1 MIEYL
6 KDMSVIGSK
15 ITTCPYTLKGPI
27 AIVRNGGKNVRC
39 PAWGT
44 GREIIKFDKEH
55 IYVKIAKIH
64 VYNLYLFMKKIRE
77 HILFFVLYVAVVLF
91 RRVYFVLYVVAHTQK
106 IVSVE
111 SRAAT
116 YVQAG

>member
-55 IYVKIAKIH
+55 IYVKSD
-64 VYNLYLFMKKIRE
+64 
-77 HILFFVLYVAVVLF
+77 
-91 RRVYFVLYVVAHTQK
+91 
-106 IVSVE
+106 IVGMVDIFDE
-111 SRAAT
+111 MG
-116 YVQAG
+116 VKVKEIDIKDLG

>member
-55 IYVKIAKIH
+55 IYVKSDIVGMVDIFDEMGEK
-64 VYNLYLFMKKIRE
+64 LKK
-77 HILFFVLYVAVVLF
+77 
-91 RRVYFVLYVVAHTQK
+91 
-106 IVSVE
+106 
-111 SRAAT
+111 
-116 YVQAG
+116 

>member
-27 AIVRNGGKNVRC
+27 AIVQNGGKNVRC

-55 IYVKIAKIH
+55 IYVKSD
-64 VYNLYLFMKKIRE
+64 
-77 HILFFVLYVAVVLF
+77 
-91 RRVYFVLYVVAHTQK
+91 
-106 IVSVE
+106 IVGMVDIFDE
-111 SRAAT
+111 MG
-116 YVQAG
+116 VKVKEIDIKDLG

>member
-27 AIVRNGGKNVRC
+27 AIVQNGGKNVRC

-44 GREIIKFDKEH
+44 DREVIKFDKEY
-55 IYVKIAKIH
+55 IYVKSDSIGK
-64 VYNLYLFMKKIRE
+64 VDVFDEMG
-77 HILFFVLYVAVVLF
+77 V
-91 RRVYFVLYVVAHTQK
+91 RVKEIDIKDL
-106 IVSVE
+106 
-111 SRAAT
+111 
-116 YVQAG
+116 G

>member
-6 KDMSVIGSK
+6 KDMSVIGSR

-44 GREIIKFDKEH
+44 GREILKFDKIN
-55 IYVKIAKIH
+55 IYVKSD
-64 VYNLYLFMKKIRE
+64 N
-77 HILFFVLYVAVVLF
+77 
-91 RRVYFVLYVVAHTQK
+91 
-106 IVSVE
+106 
-111 SRAAT
+111 
-116 YVQAG
+116 AGKVDVFDEMGVKVKEIDVKDLG

>member
-27 AIVRNGGKNVRC
+27 AIVWNGGKNVRC

-44 GREIIKFDKEH
+44 GREILKFDKIN
-55 IYVKIAKIH
+55 IYVKSD
-64 VYNLYLFMKKIRE
+64 N
-77 HILFFVLYVAVVLF
+77 
-91 RRVYFVLYVVAHTQK
+91 
-106 IVSVE
+106 
-111 SRAAT
+111 
-116 YVQAG
+116 AGKVDVFDEMGVKVKEIDVKDLG

>member
-44 GREIIKFDKEH
+44 GREILKFDKIN
-55 IYVKIAKIH
+55 IYVKSD
-64 VYNLYLFMKKIRE
+64 N
-77 HILFFVLYVAVVLF
+77 
-91 RRVYFVLYVVAHTQK
+91 
-106 IVSVE
+106 
-111 SRAAT
+111 
-116 YVQAG
+116 AGKVDVFDEKGVKVKEIDVKDLG

>member
-6 KDMSVIGSK
+6 KDMSVIGSR

-55 IYVKIAKIH
+55 IYVKSD
-64 VYNLYLFMKKIRE
+64 
-77 HILFFVLYVAVVLF
+77 
-91 RRVYFVLYVVAHTQK
+91 
-106 IVSVE
+106 IVGMVDIFDE
-111 SRAAT
+111 MG
-116 YVQAG
+116 VKVKEIDIKDLG

>member
-44 GREIIKFDKEH
+44 GREILKFDKIN
-55 IYVKIAKIH
+55 IYVKSD
-64 VYNLYLFMKKIRE
+64 N
-77 HILFFVLYVAVVLF
+77 
-91 RRVYFVLYVVAHTQK
+91 
-106 IVSVE
+106 
-111 SRAAT
+111 
-116 YVQAG
+116 AGKVDIFDEMGVKVKEIDIKDLG

>member
-27 AIVRNGGKNVRC
+27 AIVRTGGKNVRC

-44 GREIIKFDKEH
+44 GREILKFDKIN
-55 IYVKIAKIH
+55 IYVKSDNTGKVDVFDEMGVKVKEIDVKD
-64 VYNLYLFMKKIRE
+64 L
-77 HILFFVLYVAVVLF
+77 
-91 RRVYFVLYVVAHTQK
+91 
-106 IVSVE
+106 
-111 SRAAT
+111 
-116 YVQAG
+116 G

>member
-44 GREIIKFDKEH
+44 GREILKFDKIN
-55 IYVKIAKIH
+55 IYVKSD
-64 VYNLYLFMKKIRE
+64 N
-77 HILFFVLYVAVVLF
+77 
-91 RRVYFVLYVVAHTQK
+91 
-106 IVSVE
+106 
-111 SRAAT
+111 
-116 YVQAG
+116 AGKVDVFDEMGVKVKEIDVKDLG

>member
-44 GREIIKFDKEH
+44 GQEIIKFDKEH
-55 IYVKIAKIH
+55 IYVKSDIVGMVDIFDEMA
-64 VYNLYLFMKKIRE
+64 LRLKKL
-77 HILFFVLYVAVVLF
+77 IL
-91 RRVYFVLYVVAHTQK
+91 R
-106 IVSVE
+106 I
-111 SRAAT
+111 
-116 YVQAG
+116 

>member
-6 KDMSVIGSK
+6 KDMSVIGSR

-44 GREIIKFDKEH
+44 GREILKFDKIN
-55 IYVKIAKIH
+55 IYVK
-64 VYNLYLFMKKIRE
+64 
-77 HILFFVLYVAVVLF
+77 
-91 RRVYFVLYVVAHTQK
+91 
-106 IVSVE
+106 SDD
-111 SRAAT
+111 
-116 YVQAG
+116 AGKVDVFDEMGVKVKEIDVKDLG

>member
-27 AIVRNGGKNVRC
+27 AIVRNGEKNVRC

-44 GREIIKFDKEH
+44 GREVIKFDKEY
-55 IYVKIAKIH
+55 IYVKS
-64 VYNLYLFMKKIRE
+64 N
-77 HILFFVLYVAVVLF
+77 
-91 RRVYFVLYVVAHTQK
+91 
-106 IVSVE
+106 IVGMVDIFDE
-111 SRAAT
+111 MG
-116 YVQAG
+116 VKVKEIDIKDLG

>member
-44 GREIIKFDKEH
+44 GREILKFDK
-55 IYVKIAKIH
+55 INISVKSDNAGKVDVFDEMGVKAKEID
-64 VYNLYLFMKKIRE
+64 VKDL
-77 HILFFVLYVAVVLF
+77 
-91 RRVYFVLYVVAHTQK
+91 
-106 IVSVE
+106 
-111 SRAAT
+111 
-116 YVQAG
+116 G

>member
-44 GREIIKFDKEH
+44 GREILKFDKIN
-55 IYVKIAKIH
+55 IYVKSDNAGKVDVFDEMGVKAKEID
-64 VYNLYLFMKKIRE
+64 VKDL
-77 HILFFVLYVAVVLF
+77 
-91 RRVYFVLYVVAHTQK
+91 
-106 IVSVE
+106 
-111 SRAAT
+111 
-116 YVQAG
+116 G

>member
-44 GREIIKFDKEH
+44 GREILKFDKIN
-55 IYVKIAKIH
+55 IYVK
-64 VYNLYLFMKKIRE
+64 
-77 HILFFVLYVAVVLF
+77 
-91 RRVYFVLYVVAHTQK
+91 
-106 IVSVE
+106 SDD
-111 SRAAT
+111 
-116 YVQAG
+116 AGKVDVFDEMGVKVKEIDVKDLG

>member
-55 IYVKIAKIH
+55 IYVKSD
-64 VYNLYLFMKKIRE
+64 
-77 HILFFVLYVAVVLF
+77 
-91 RRVYFVLYVVAHTQK
+91 
-106 IVSVE
+106 IVSMVDIFDE
-111 SRAAT
+111 MG
-116 YVQAG
+116 VKVKEINVKDLG

>member
-44 GREIIKFDKEH
+44 GREIVKFDKEF
-55 IYVKIAKIH
+55 IYVKSD
-64 VYNLYLFMKKIRE
+64 N
-77 HILFFVLYVAVVLF
+77 
-91 RRVYFVLYVVAHTQK
+91 
-106 IVSVE
+106 
-111 SRAAT
+111 
-116 YVQAG
+116 AGKVDVFDEMGVKVKEIDVKDLG

>member
-6 KDMSVIGSK
+6 KDMSVIGSR

-44 GREIIKFDKEH
+44 GREIIKFDEEH
-55 IYVKIAKIH
+55 IYVKSD
-64 VYNLYLFMKKIRE
+64 
-77 HILFFVLYVAVVLF
+77 
-91 RRVYFVLYVVAHTQK
+91 
-106 IVSVE
+106 IVGMVDIFDE
-111 SRAAT
+111 MG
-116 YVQAG
+116 VKVKEIDVKDLG